1 MVIRTPILR
10 PIEGRHKKSLE
21 VFQSVGEGCVEGSNI
36 SFSDGWLIS
45 LRVNEKKPR

>member
-1 MVIRTPILR
+1 MVRTPILK

-21 VFQSVGEGCVEGSNI
+21 VFQLAGEGCVEGSNI

-45 LRVNEKKPR
+45 LSVNEKRA